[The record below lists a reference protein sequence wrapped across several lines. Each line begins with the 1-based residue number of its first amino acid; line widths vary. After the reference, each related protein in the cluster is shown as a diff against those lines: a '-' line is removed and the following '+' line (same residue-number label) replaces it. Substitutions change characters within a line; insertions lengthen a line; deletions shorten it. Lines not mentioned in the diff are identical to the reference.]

1 MTDLK
6 QAARERLDSV
16 HTELLALS
24 HRIHDNPELGYKEEK
39 ASAWLAELLAAEG
52 LSVEKPYCDLPTA
65 FKATAGN
72 GPLHIAVCA
81 EYDALPGVG
90 HACGHNIIATAAA
103 GAGIA
108 AAAIASEIGA
118 TVSVVGTPA
127 EEGGGGKIVLLERGG
142 FAGYH
147 AAMMV
152 HPSPIDVADMPYLAA
167 QRVEVR
173 YKGKAAHAS
182 SFPEKGINAA
192 DALTVAQVSIGLL
205 RQHIRSTDRV
215 HGIVTKGG
223 DAPNVVPDDTS
234 AAYSVRARTLDHL
247 EDVRAKVFRCLE
259 AGALATGCEFE
270 IIQGERAYAEVRND
284 PDILAAYKANA
295 ESLGRTFMQI
305 EPARLERTAGS
316 TDMGNVSLKI
326 PSIHPSIGI
335 NSWPAVNHQPEFAA
349 HGVTPDGDRAVYD
362 GALAMAW
369 TIIDIA
375 TDGGVRERLM
385 NGALA

>member
-6 QAARERLDSV
+6 EATRERLDGV
-16 HTELLALS
+16 RDKLVALS
-24 HRIHDNPELGYKEEK
+24 HRIHDNPELKFEEVQ
-39 ASAWLAELLAAEG
+39 ASGWLAELLSVEG
-52 LSVEKPYCDLPTA
+52 LSVEKPYCEMPTA
-65 FKATAGN
+65 FRATAGS
-72 GPLHIAVCA
+72 GPLHIAICA
-81 EYDALPGVG
+81 EYDALPGIG

-103 GAGIA
+103 GAGIT
-108 AAAIASEIGA
+108 AAAIAGEIGA

-127 EEGGGGKIVLLERGG
+127 EEGGGGKIVILERGG
-142 FAGYH
+142 FDDFH

-152 HPSPIDVADMPYLAA
+152 HPSPIDIADMPYLAA
-167 QRVEVR
+167 QRLEVR
-173 YKGKAAHAS
+173 YTGKAAHAS

-192 DALTVAQVSIGLL
+192 DAITVAQVAIGLL
-205 RQHIRSTDRV
+205 RQHLRATDRV
-215 HGIVTKGG
+215 HGIVIKGG
-223 DAPNVVPDDTS
+223 DAPNIVPSHTS
-234 AAYSVRARTLDHL
+234 AAYSVRARTLDQL
-247 EDVRAKVFRCLE
+247 EDVRSKVYRCFQ

-270 IIQGERAYAEVRND
+270 VIEGERAYAEVRND

-295 ESLGRTFMQI
+295 EALGRTFLEI
-305 EPARLERTAGS
+305 EPSRLERTAGS

-375 TDGGVRERLM
+375 TDEAVRSRLLGGR
-385 NGALA
+385 